1 MAIRI
6 MHVVDQLG
14 RGGLENGLV
23 NLIHGLDPERFEHV
37 VYAIRGLGPNAD
49 RLIKNGVRV
58 ICQGKQET
66 DSRFQLPVLARQ
78 IRALEPD
85 VVHSR
90 NWGTVEAVMAARL
103 VGRASVH
110 GEHGLEATV
119 DAKEPRRRTWIRRL
133 AYEAAHQV
141 LSVSHQLKDLHAR
154 RTGFA
159 AGRITV
165 IHNGVDPARYF
176 PDARTRSRLRADL
189 GVADD
194 EFLIGCV
201 GNLLPVK
208 DHMTVLQALECLPAN
223 TGRWRLVIVG
233 EGSERPALEAF
244 LSGRPA
250 LAQRVT
256 LLGASSRV
264 PELLNALDVYVLPSL
279 AEGICNSLLE
289 AMSTGLPVIATETG
303 GNPEVVV
310 HGESGCLFPV
320 GDFRQLAEQLLL
332 FQGNQGLRY
341 RFAEGAVR
349 RVREEFSMESM
360 IRGYAQVYETLGR
373 RAMTTAVN
381 VAARV

>member
-23 NLIHGLDPERFEHV
+23 NLIHGLDPDRFENV

-58 ICQGKQET
+58 ICQGKQAT

-78 IRALEPD
+78 IRAIEPD

-103 VGRASVH
+103 AGRASVH
-110 GEHGLEATV
+110 GEHGLEANV
-119 DAKEPRRRTWIRRL
+119 DAREPRRRTWFRRL
-133 AYEAAHQV
+133 AYESAHRV
-141 LSVSHQLKDLHAR
+141 LSVSHQLKDLHAQ
-154 RTGFA
+154 RTGFRSE
-159 AGRITV
+159 RITV
-165 IHNGVDPARYF
+165 IHNGVDGARYF
-176 PDARTRSRLRADL
+176 PDTRARAQMRGEL
-189 GVADD
+189 GIAEN

-208 DHMTVLQALECLPAN
+208 DHMTVLKALAAYPENSGP
-223 TGRWRLVIVG
+223 WRLLIVG
-233 EGSERPALEAF
+233 EGSERGTLEAF
-244 LSGRPA
+244 LAANPA
-250 LAQRVT
+250 IASRVILT
-256 LLGASSRV
+256 GTSSRV
-264 PELLNALDVYVLPSL
+264 PELLNAMDVYVLPSL

-289 AMSTGLPVIATETG
+289 AMSTGLPVIATRTG

-310 HGESGCLFPV
+310 DGESGFLFGV
-320 GDFRQLAEQLLL
+320 GDSGRLAELLSR
-332 FQGNQGLRY
+332 FQAAPELRY
-341 RFAEGAVR
+341 QFAQGAVR

-360 IRGYAQVYETLGR
+360 IRGYAQVYETLGP
-373 RAMTTAVN
+373 RALTTAVN

>member
-23 NLIHGLDPERFEHV
+23 NLIYGLDPQRYEHV

-58 ICQGKQET
+58 ICQGKQDT
-66 DSRFQLPVLARQ
+66 DSRFQMPLLVRQ
-78 IRALEPD
+78 IRAIEPD

-103 VGRASVH
+103 AGRASVH

-119 DAKEPRRRTWIRRL
+119 DAKEPRRRIWFRRL
-133 AYEAAHQV
+133 AYEAAHRV
-141 LSVSHQLKDLHAR
+141 LAVSHQLKGLHAY
-154 RTGFA
+154 RTGFQA
-159 AGRITV
+159 ERITV
-165 IHNGVDPARYF
+165 IHNGVDGTRYF
-176 PDARTRSRLRADL
+176 PDARTRSYLRTEL
-189 GVADD
+189 GIADD

-208 DHMTVLQALECLPAN
+208 DHITVLKALECFPPT

-233 EGSERPALEAF
+233 EGSERPVLEAF
-244 LSGRPA
+244 LAGRPA

-256 LLGASSRV
+256 LTGASGRV
-264 PELLNALDVYVLPSL
+264 AELLNALDVYVLPSL

-289 AMSTGLPVIATETG
+289 AMSTGLPVIATATG

-320 GDFRQLAEQLLL
+320 GDYRQLAEQLLL
-332 FQGNQGLRY
+332 FQGNPGLRR
-341 RFAEGAVR
+341 RFAEGALR
-349 RVREEFSMESM
+349 RMREEFSMESM
-360 IRGYAQVYETLGR
+360 IRGYAQVYESLGR
-373 RAMTTAVN
+373 RAMTTTVN